1 MQTQRGV
8 TPFIIETINGTPS
21 PISHLSVRPSHTH
34 PPPPPPLK
42 GMGHAQTHV
51 HASRHVCA
59 HGCILAEYICP
70 LQHFIY
76 LTRQLTA
83 LHVSRQIWQRPK
95 MLDGKRAAR
104 RSPCFGMAADLSCR
118 GRKEIPAAVWW
129 HEFNSGSPALPLITA
144 DNLPRRDVGNVVIC
158 SAVVW
163 PAKCC

>member
-8 TPFIIETINGTPS
+8 TPFIIETINATPS
-21 PISHLSVRPSHTH
+21 PISHLSVRPSH
-34 PPPPPPLK
+34 PPPRRSRVW
-42 GMGHAQTHV
+42 GMHRRMCMPAGM
-51 HASRHVCA
+51 CA
-59 HGCILAEYICP
+59 LTDAYLQNIFVLFSTSFIL
-70 LQHFIY
+70 LD
-76 LTRQLTA
+76 
-83 LHVSRQIWQRPK
+83 SWQRCTSADKSDTGQK

>member
-8 TPFIIETINGTPS
+8 TPFIIETINATPS
-21 PISHLSVRPSHTH
+21 PISHLSVRPSH
-34 PPPPPPLK
+34 PPPA
-42 GMGHAQTHV
+42 AQGYGACTDACACQQACV
-51 HASRHVCA
+51 RSRMHTCR
-59 HGCILAEYICP
+59 
-70 LQHFIY
+70 IY
-76 LTRQLTA
+76 LSSSA
-83 LHVSRQIWQRPK
+83 LHLSYSTADSAARQPTNLTQAKK